1 VVKKTTLPLKWITNE
16 YIYLQMK
23 PGMVSEMERWPN
35 ETKGTINKIANDPTP
50 TANDCKWNQTE
61 SKAE

>member
-1 VVKKTTLPLKWITNE
+1 MVKKTTLPLKWITNE

-23 PGMVSEMERWPN
+23 PGMVSEMEWWPN
-35 ETKGTINKIANDPTP
+35 ETKGIIKKTANDPTLA
-50 TANDCKWNQTE
+50 ANDCKWNQTE